1 MQAAKRNQNQR
12 DQFAVAMALGQKVS
26 VWAKK
31 NGVPRRTCY
40 DWTKT
45 PEYKATV
52 REVRRRA
59 LDRAVGQFVRNL
71 TKAVGRIALLA
82 TEAESESVQLQ
93 ASRAVLR
100 ESIKVRE
107 HVDLEEQ
114 MLDIERRLDERDAK
128 VS

>member
-1 MQAAKRNQNQR
+1 
-12 DQFAVAMALGQKVS
+12 MALGQKVS